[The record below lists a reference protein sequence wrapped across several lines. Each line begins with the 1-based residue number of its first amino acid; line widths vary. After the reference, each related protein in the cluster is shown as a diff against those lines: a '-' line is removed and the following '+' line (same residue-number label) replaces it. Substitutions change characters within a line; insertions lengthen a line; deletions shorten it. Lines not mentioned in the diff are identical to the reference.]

1 MSVTADDVRK
11 IAQLAELD
19 VAEEQLPEL
28 VSQMSRIVDYIAQLA
43 QVPASETAKPF
54 VTGPDAI
61 RFRADEVRPW
71 PMAFSAKDL
80 APAFKNGFFLVPK
93 LDAFGDGAPAK

>member
-1 MSVTADDVRK
+1 MSVTADEVRK
-11 IAQLAELD
+11 IAHLAELE
-19 VAEEQLPEL
+19 VAEDQLPEL

-43 QVPASETAKPF
+43 QVPASEAAKPF

-61 RFRADEVRPW
+61 RFRADDVRPW
-71 PMAFSAKDL
+71 PLAFGAKDL
-80 APAFKNGFFLVPK
+80 APAFRNGFFLVPK